1 MRNKLILVFFVLV
14 QNLMG
19 QDGSVF
25 SVEKL
30 NAGFDTAISFPVI
43 RNCDGADSINR
54 HLLKFLHHCF
64 YCDDSENVEE
74 CLSKAATKDLKSIHF
89 RFINSDTT
97 VSFILYIKLKAE
109 NIENYSKSY
118 LTFSLNKGNQL
129 SVIDLFSTQDEARIF
144 SFVHRY
150 YATFLYNQRQV
161 IFNQFQNG
169 LISSDEFKLYD
180 YHVVNMC
187 QMGDLKN
194 FVINNSML
202 CLNFP
207 CLMPPSLYRYLP
219 DDMSIDISWMAYNLN
234 KD

>member
-1 MRNKLILVFFVLV
+1 MRSKLILVFFVLV

-25 SVEKL
+25 SVDKL
-30 NAGFDTAISFPVI
+30 YTGFDTTISFPVI
-43 RNCDGADSINR
+43 MNCNGADSINR

-64 YCDDSENVEE
+64 YCDDSDNVEE
-74 CLSKAATKDLKSIHF
+74 CLSKAAAEDLKSIHF

-97 VSFILYIKLKAE
+97 VSFMFYIKLKAE
-109 NIENYSKSY
+109 NIENCSKSY
-118 LTFSLNKGNQL
+118 LTFSLTKGNQL
-129 SVIDLFSTQDEARIF
+129 SVIDIFSTHDEARIY
-144 SFVHRY
+144 SFFHRY
-150 YATFLYNQRQV
+150 YASFLYNQRQV
-161 IFNQFQNG
+161 VFNQFQNG
-169 LISSDEFKLYD
+169 LISSDEFNLFD

-207 CLMPPSLYRYLP
+207 CLMPPNLYRYLP
-219 DDMSIDISWMAYNLN
+219 DDLSIDISWMAYNLI
-234 KD
+234 KE

>member
-30 NAGFDTAISFPVI
+30 NIGFDTTISFPVI
-43 RNCDGADSINR
+43 RNCVGADSINR
-54 HLLKFLHHCF
+54 HLLKFLHQCF

-118 LTFSLNKGNQL
+118 LTFSLTKGNQL
-129 SVIDLFSTQDEARIF
+129 SVIDLFSIQDEARIF
-144 SFVHRY
+144 SFVQRY
-150 YATFLYNQRQV
+150 YASFLYQQRQLV
-161 IFNQFQNG
+161 FNQFQNG
-169 LISSDEFKLYD
+169 TISSDEFNLFD
-180 YHVVNMC
+180 YHMVNMC
-187 QMGDLKN
+187 QFGDLMN
-194 FVINNSML
+194 FCVSNSML
-202 CLNFP
+202 HLNFS
-207 CLMPPSLYRYLP
+207 CLMPPSLSRYLP
-219 DDMSIDISWMAYNLN
+219 DDLSIDISWMAYNLY